1 MYLLQR
7 MIQWIKG
14 WKEKLLS
21 MGAKEILLK
30 STIQSMTVFA
40 MLVFKIPKKLC
51 KEMNDVMAWFWWGDS
66 DEQKR
71 MHWAVWCRLCVP
83 KKLGGTGFIYLH
95 AFNLAM
101 LAKKSWHLITMPDS
115 LCARVLQPIYYPNGN
130 MLKAG
135 PKKGS
140 SFTWQCIVARLQ
152 VFKRGHI

>member
-101 LAKKSWHLITMPDS
+101 LAKKKLASYYYAWFFLCSCLTAHILPEWEHAKSRTKEGLFFHLAVHS
-115 LCARVLQPIYYPNGN
+115 C
-130 MLKAG
+130 
-135 PKKGS
+135 
-140 SFTWQCIVARLQ
+140 SFASV
-152 VFKRGHI
+152 